1 VHFTAA
7 TRHYPPL
14 TPWLIAFAATA
25 TTLAVGTGSQVV
37 WGACALILAMG
48 ALILMV
54 LAHSPAKTIAEILR
68 DAETR

>member
-1 VHFTAA
+1 MHSTA
-7 TRHYPPL
+7 TIWHYAPL
-14 TPWLIAFAATA
+14 TPWLIAIGATA
-25 TTLAVGTGSQVV
+25 SLALGTGSLVV